1 MAGRDFKQ
9 GLDYFPLDVDFMHD
23 MKIRKIMKACGMNSI
38 SVLIYLLGI
47 IYKDKGYYIQWDSD
61 VAFLVADVVGAK
73 EGFVTE
79 VVEKAA
85 SVGFFDEKML
95 KDFQILTSKGIQDR
109 YFDIVKKLKRKSI
122 EYDATLMLISIND
135 VKNAINVGINSIND
149 GINEQ
154 KKRKVNVKEKEK
166 EKEKKGKESIEA
178 ILSTVENADLKTA
191 VSQFIESRKELKK
204 PLTVQALRNF
214 LARIGREFESDEERI
229 EAINISIERGWLSV
243 QKEWIENIKSK
254 PSRRN
259 GRSELEDY
267 YDRVDRWAEEMERGG
282 DLFGR

>member
-149 GINEQ
+149 GINEER
-154 KKRKVNVKEKEK
+154 KRKEKEK
-166 EKEKKGKESIEA
+166 EKEGKESIEA

-191 VSQFIESRKELKK
+191 VFQFTENRKELKK

-229 EAINISIERGWLSV
+229 EAINIAIERGWLSV